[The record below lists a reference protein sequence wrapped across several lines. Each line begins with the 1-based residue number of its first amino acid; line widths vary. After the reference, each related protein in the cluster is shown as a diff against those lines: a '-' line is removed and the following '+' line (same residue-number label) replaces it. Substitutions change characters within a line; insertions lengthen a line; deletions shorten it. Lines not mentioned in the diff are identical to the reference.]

1 MLTGWY
7 RGSDG
12 RWYGLVS
19 FAVSY
24 LGLVSSSGLELADQL
39 VPATAL
45 RPRTMVATGRS
56 DHGGGGG
63 GVVSIVSKEQ
73 QGQAARTVRSRL
85 AGVLSDE
92 RVAEHM
98 RNRALR
104 LDGVVVTDLDLP
116 APAGTRIVIA
126 APEV

>member
-1 MLTGWY
+1 MRQLDGPQPATHALRHGQALDLVQEVRGVLTGWY

-12 RWYGLVS
+12 RWYRLVS
-19 FAVSY
+19 A
-24 LGLVSSSGLELADQL
+24 GRLA
-39 VPATAL
+39 PA
-45 RPRTMVATGRS
+45 PMRTPA
-56 DHGGGGG
+56 
-63 GVVSIVSKEQ
+63 E
-73 QGQAARTVRSRL
+73 ASRL

>member
-1 MLTGWY
+1 MIT
-7 RGSDG
+7 
-12 RWYGLVS
+12 
-19 FAVSY
+19 
-24 LGLVSSSGLELADQL
+24 E
-39 VPATAL
+39 
-45 RPRTMVATGRS
+45 
-56 DHGGGGG
+56 
-63 GVVSIVSKEQ
+63 
-73 QGQAARTVRSRL
+73 TVRSRL

-104 LDGVVVTDLDLP
+104 VDGVVVTDLDLP

>member
-19 FAVSY
+19 AV
-24 LGLVSSSGLELADQL
+24 GSSSPDED
-39 VPATAL
+39 TS
-45 RPRTMVATGRS
+45 R
-56 DHGGGGG
+56 
-63 GVVSIVSKEQ
+63 
-73 QGQAARTVRSRL
+73 GQSSRR
-85 AGVLSDE
+85 GLSDE
-92 RVAEHM
+92 RVAEHV

-126 APEV
+126 APEG